1 MNDSQQCIITAM
13 LCFRSLA
20 AKFAVTVVLL
30 PAGTPAWAQTPA
42 DAGTVVGVG
51 GFSHIV
57 TNLEKS
63 VEFYRDVLDLEMPNP
78 PRAFDSTPWIIDM
91 GNTPGA
97 QSRPAILHI
106 PGSKLGVELID
117 YKDIDRQAV
126 HPRFQDPGAASLILT
141 VRDIDPLM
149 AKLKAAHAHINSKGG
164 EPGTIVGP
172 NGSRGRVVFVQDPD
186 GFFIEISQR
195 DPAPATTAPASS
207 NIIGGA
213 FEIIVADLDRTLHL
227 YRDVLGFQTQPPTP
241 FDGTKLMM
249 DIAGT
254 PGAQFRRS
262 SAMIPGTSVLMAFM
276 EFKDIDRK
284 PLHTRVQDPG
294 TAILQVRVRDLDA
307 TVKALKAAGATVI
320 SKNGEP
326 VTGGNSA
333 RFCMLRDPNNLFLEL
348 FQVGQRAE

>member
-1 MNDSQQCIITAM
+1 MT
-13 LCFRSLA
+13 RVA
-20 AKFAVTVVLL
+20 AVLL
-30 PAGTPAWAQTPA
+30 IFAGGLSRALAQTAA
-42 DAGTVVGVG
+42 DPGVVVGVG

-57 TNLEKS
+57 ANVEKS
-63 VEFYRDVLDLEMPNP
+63 VQFYREVIGLEMPNP
-78 PRAFDSTPWIIDM
+78 PRAFDSTQWIIDM

-97 QSRPAILHI
+97 QSRPAILRI

-117 YKDIDRQAV
+117 YKDID
-126 HPRFQDPGAASLILT
+126 
-141 VRDIDPLM
+141 PLM
-149 AKLKAAHAHINSKGG
+149 AKLKEAQAHINSQGG
-164 EPGTIVGP
+164 EPATIMGA

-186 GFFIEISQR
+186 GFFIELSQR

-213 FEIIVADLDRTLHL
+213 FEIIVADLDQTLHL
-227 YRDVLGFQTQPPTP
+227 YRDVLGFQTQPPTA

-249 DIAGT
+249 DTAGT

-262 SAMIPGTSVLMAFM
+262 SALIPGTSVMMAFM

-294 TAILQVRVRDLDA
+294 TAILQVGVRDVDA
-307 TVKALKAAGATVI
+307 TVKALKAAGVTVI

-326 VTGGNSA
+326 VMNGTSK
-333 RFCMLRDPNNLFLEL
+333 FCLVRDPNNLFLEL
-348 FQVGQRAE
+348 FQRGPRPQ

>member
-1 MNDSQQCIITAM
+1 M
-13 LCFRSLA
+13 L
-20 AKFAVTVVLL
+20 
-30 PAGTPAWAQTPA
+30 AGTSAGVLAQTPA
-42 DAGTVVGVG
+42 DPGVVVGVG

-57 TNLEKS
+57 ANVERS
-63 VEFYRDVLDLEMPNP
+63 VEFYRDVLGLEMPNP

-97 QSRPAILHI
+97 QSRPAILRI
-106 PGSKLGVELID
+106 PGSKLGIELID
-117 YKDIDRQAV
+117 YKDIDRQPA

-141 VRDIDPLM
+141 VRDMDPLM
-149 AKLKAAHAHINSKGG
+149 AKLKAANAHINSKGG
-164 EPGTIVGP
+164 EPATIMGA

-195 DPAPATTAPASS
+195 DPAPSTTAPASS

-213 FEIIVADLDRTLHL
+213 FEIIVADLDQTLHL
-227 YRDVLGFQTQPPTP
+227 YHDVLGFQTLPPTA

-249 DIAGT
+249 DTAGT

-262 SAMIPGTSVLMAFM
+262 SALIPGTSVMMAFM

-294 TAILQVRVRDLDA
+294 TAILQVGVRDIDA
-307 TVKALKAAGATVI
+307 TVKALKDAGATVI

-326 VTGGNSA
+326 VVNGSA
-333 RFCMLRDPNNLFLEL
+333 KFCLVRDPNNLYLEL
-348 FQVGQRAE
+348 FQRGAKSQ

>member
-1 MNDSQQCIITAM
+1 M
-13 LCFRSLA
+13 LRNAGALA
-20 AKFAVTVVLL
+20 AAFMLATAAN
-30 PAGTPAWAQTPA
+30 PQTAAAPG
-42 DAGTVVGVG
+42 DVVGVG

-57 TNLEKS
+57 ANVERS
-63 VEFYRDVLDLEMPNP
+63 VEFYRDVLGLEMPNP

-117 YKDIDRQAV
+117 YKDTDRKPV
-126 HPRFQDPGAASLILT
+126 HPNFQDPGAASLILT

-149 AKLKAAHAHINSKGG
+149 ARLKEAHAHVNSKGG
-164 EPGTIVGP
+164 EPATIAGP

-186 GFFIEISQR
+186 GFFIELSQR
-195 DPAPATTAPASS
+195 DPSPATTAEASS

-213 FEIIVADLDRTLHL
+213 FEIIVADLDQTLHI
-227 YRDVLGFQTQPPTP
+227 YRDVLGFQTLAPTAW
-241 FDGTKLMM
+241 DGTKLMM
-249 DIAGT
+249 DTAGT

-262 SAMIPGTSVLMAFM
+262 SATIPGTSVMMAFM
-276 EFKDIDRK
+276 EFKDIHRE

-294 TAILQVRVRDLDA
+294 TAILQVGVRDIDA
-307 TVKALKAAGATVI
+307 TVKALKAAGVTVI

-326 VTGGNSA
+326 VVNGTA
-333 RFCMLRDPNNLFLEL
+333 RFCMMRDPNNLYLEL
-348 FQVGQRAE
+348 FQRGAL

>member
-1 MNDSQQCIITAM
+1 MFVITSAITGI
-13 LCFRSLA
+13 F
-20 AKFAVTVVLL
+20 
-30 PAGTPAWAQTPA
+30 AQTPA
-42 DAGTVVGVG
+42 PPGDVVGVG

-57 TNLEKS
+57 ENVERS
-63 VEFYRDVLDLEMPNP
+63 VAFYRDVLGLEMPNP

-117 YKDIDRQAV
+117 YKDIDRKAV

-149 AKLKAAHAHINSKGG
+149 ARLKEAHAHINSKGG
-164 EPGTIVGP
+164 EPATIQGA
-172 NGSRGRVVFVQDPD
+172 NGGRGRVVFVQDPD

-195 DPAPATTAPASS
+195 DPAPASTAPASS

-213 FEIIVADLDRTLHL
+213 FEIIVADLDQTLHI
-227 YRDVLGFQTQPPTP
+227 YRDVLGFQTLPPTAW
-241 FDGTKLMM
+241 DGAKLMM
-249 DIAGT
+249 DTAGT

-262 SAMIPGTSVLMAFM
+262 SAMIPGTSVMMAFM

-284 PLHTRVQDPG
+284 PLHTHIQDPG
-294 TAILQVRVRDLDA
+294 TAILQVGVRDIDA
-307 TVKALKAAGATVI
+307 TVKALKAVGLEVI

-326 VTGGNSA
+326 VLNGTSK
-333 RFCMLRDPNNLFLEL
+333 FCMLRDRNNLYLEL
-348 FQVGQRAE
+348 FQRGPRPQ

>member
-1 MNDSQQCIITAM
+1 M
-13 LCFRSLA
+13 LSR
-20 AKFAVTVVLL
+20 FAVAIVWAVSVCSAQA
-30 PAGTPAWAQTPA
+30 PAPPG
-42 DAGTVVGVG
+42 DVVGVG

-57 TNLEKS
+57 ESVEKS
-63 VEFYRDVLDLEMPNP
+63 VAFYRDVLGLEMPNP
-78 PRAFDSTPWIIDM
+78 PRAFDSTPWISAM

-126 HPRFQDPGAASLILT
+126 HPHFQDPGAASLILT

-149 AKLKAAHAHINSKGG
+149 VKLKEAHAHINSKGG
-164 EPGTIVGP
+164 EPATIPGA

-195 DPAPATTAPASS
+195 GTAPATTAPDSS

-213 FEIIVADLDRTLHL
+213 FETIVGDLDQTLHI
-227 YRDVLGFQTQPPTP
+227 YRDVLGFQTLPPTAW
-241 FDGTKLMM
+241 DSTKLLM
-249 DIAGT
+249 DTAGT

-262 SAMIPGTSVLMAFM
+262 SATIPGTSVTMAFM
-276 EFKDIDRK
+276 EFKDIDRT
-284 PLHTRVQDPG
+284 PLHTRIQDPG
-294 TAILQVRVRDLDA
+294 TAILQVGVRDINA
-307 TVKALKAAGATVI
+307 TVKALKAAGVTVI

-326 VTGGNSA
+326 VLNGTS
-333 RFCMLRDPNNLFLEL
+333 RFCMVRDPNNLYLEL
-348 FQVGQRAE
+348 FQRGPRPQ

>member
-1 MNDSQQCIITAM
+1 MTR
-13 LCFRSLA
+13 FA
-20 AKFAVTVVLL
+20 AVLL
-30 PAGTPAWAQTPA
+30 ASILLTFAGGPSSVLAQTPA
-42 DAGTVVGVG
+42 DPGVVVGVG

-57 TNLEKS
+57 ANVEKS
-63 VEFYRDVLDLEMPNP
+63 VEFYRDVLGLEMPNP
-78 PRAFDSTPWIIDM
+78 PRAFDSTQWIIDM

-97 QSRPAILHI
+97 QSRPAILRI

-117 YKDIDRQAV
+117 YKDIDRQAA

-164 EPGTIVGP
+164 EPATITGA
-172 NGSRGRVVFVQDPD
+172 NGSRGHVVFLQDPD

-195 DPAPATTAPASS
+195 DPAPATSAPDSS

-213 FEIIVADLDRTLHL
+213 FEIIVADLDQTLHL
-227 YRDVLGFQTQPPTP
+227 YHDVLGFQTQPPTAW
-241 FDGTKLMM
+241 DGTKLMM
-249 DIAGT
+249 DTAGT

-262 SAMIPGTSVLMAFM
+262 SALIPGTSVMMAFM

-294 TAILQVRVRDLDA
+294 TAILQVGVRDVDA
-307 TVKALKAAGATVI
+307 TVKALKAAGVTVI

-326 VTGGNSA
+326 VLNGTSK
-333 RFCMLRDPNNLFLEL
+333 FCLVRDPNNLYLEL
-348 FQVGQRAE
+348 FQRGARSQ